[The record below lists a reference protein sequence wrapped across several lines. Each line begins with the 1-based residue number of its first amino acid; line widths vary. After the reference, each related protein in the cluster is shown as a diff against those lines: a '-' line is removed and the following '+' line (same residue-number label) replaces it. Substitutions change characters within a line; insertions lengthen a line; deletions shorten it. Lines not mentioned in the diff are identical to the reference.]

1 MIWHDWRMSPSPPKF
16 RQALAG
22 LALVILALAGYTAL
36 AIRFG
41 IDQKYPVIPIA
52 LALLGCFIA
61 VRATRLA
68 FSWPRLLVTLF
79 ALLLTALYSWW
90 TLSFSNYEAK
100 NRQLQVGQAAAG
112 LASLSLKNHAGVEQ
126 TVLKPGMRTLLVFY
140 RGFW

>member
-1 MIWHDWRMSPSPPKF
+1 MNPSPPKF

-22 LALVILALAGYTAL
+22 LALVILALAGNTFL

-52 LALLGCFIA
+52 LALLGCFMA
-61 VRATRLA
+61 LRATRLA
-68 FSWPRLLVTLF
+68 FSWPRLLVTAF
-79 ALLLTALYSWW
+79 ALFLTVFYSWW

-100 NRQLQVGQAAAG
+100 DRKLQVGQAAGG
-112 LASLSLKNHAGVEQ
+112 LASLALKNHAGVEQ
-126 TVLKPGMRTLLVFY
+126 AVLKPGMRTLLVFY